1 MLPKFPNVVYCYCSK
16 KSANVGTIV
25 VNVEIL
31 LLLFKQC
38 SNLFDYEGRG
48 GRRREGGGAETCTY
62 SFETAFCSLSFVLS
76 PPQRFHLFDTS
87 AHKNGR
93 PTCTVPCGVFV
104 GSACSTCPRTA

>member
-38 SNLFDYEGRG
+38 SNLFDYEGG
-48 GRRREGGGAETCTY
+48 GRAEAGGG
-62 SFETAFCSLSFVLS
+62 
-76 PPQRFHLFDTS
+76 
-87 AHKNGR
+87 
-93 PTCTVPCGVFV
+93 
-104 GSACSTCPRTA
+104 GSRDVYV